1 MKIDTLDT
9 TDPDEIA
16 LVRWF
21 IITHKTSEDFPSF
34 HLCEYNDGSVTLF
47 YGFDLD
53 SEIVASASKGYAYV
67 CSPVLNGFKMFCEER
82 QNTLKIT
89 M

>member
-1 MKIDTLDT
+1 MKIHTLDT

-16 LVRWF
+16 LVRGF
-21 IITHKTSEDFPSF
+21 IITHKTNEGFPSF
-34 HLCEYNDGSVTLF
+34 HRCEYNDGSVTLF

-67 CSPVLNGFKMFCEER
+67 CSSVLKGFKRFCEER
-82 QNTLKIT
+82 QSPLKIT
-89 M
+89 L